1 MYSFLYLKNNN
12 HGKYIV
18 RKMSAVSLIQKLSNS
33 FISKQ
38 ELIISVISILAIFG
52 PIVIISSGIW
62 DALSHIRN
70 EPEFFWTIQHV
81 AVYSGV
87 VMTAI
92 ASVLGSIFV
101 IKKFTN
107 KNLKKG
113 IKIVIVGSIIQIVA
127 GLGDSISHD
136 VFGIDGLVSWSHQ
149 PLEFGLVLCALGG
162 FLIIKSSNNKKLKKI
177 LPFSI
182 MTVIF
187 AISWLGF
194 NLSLLVGGII
204 LCLPIYVVFS
214 SGCAIL

>member
-1 MYSFLYLKNNN
+1 
-12 HGKYIV
+12 
-18 RKMSAVSLIQKLSNS
+18 MSTVSLIQKLSSS
-33 FISKQ
+33 FLSKQ
-38 ELIISVISILAIFG
+38 ELIISLTATLAVFGTVVMISAG
-52 PIVIISSGIW
+52 MW

-87 VMTAI
+87 VMM
-92 ASVLGSIFV
+92 ASAAVLGSIFV
-101 IKKFTN
+101 IKKSVD
-107 KNLKKG
+107 KNLQRG
-113 IKIVIVGSIIQIVA
+113 IKIVIVGSIIQIIA

-136 VFGIDGLVSWSHQ
+136 EFGIDGLVSLSHQ

-162 FLIIKSSNNKKLKKI
+162 FLIIKSQNNEKLKKI

-182 MTVIF
+182 ITLIF

-194 NLSLLVGGII
+194 NLSLLVGGTIV
-204 LCLPIYVVFS
+204 CLPFYELFS

>member
-1 MYSFLYLKNNN
+1 
-12 HGKYIV
+12 
-18 RKMSAVSLIQKLSNS
+18 MSAVSLIQKLSSS
-33 FISKQ
+33 FLSKQ
-38 ELIISVISILAIFG
+38 EQIISLIATLAVFGTVVMISAG
-52 PIVIISSGIW
+52 MW

-87 VMTAI
+87 IMM
-92 ASVLGSIFV
+92 ASAAVLGSIFV
-101 IKKFTN
+101 FKKSVD
-107 KNLKKG
+107 KNLQRG
-113 IKIVIVGSIIQIVA
+113 IKIVIVGSIIQIIA

-136 VFGIDGLVSWSHQ
+136 IFGIDGLVSLSHQ

-162 FLIIKSSNNKKLKKI
+162 FLIIKSQNNKKLKKI

-182 MTVIF
+182 VTLIF

-204 LCLPIYVVFS
+204 LCLPFYEVFS

>member
-1 MYSFLYLKNNN
+1 
-12 HGKYIV
+12 
-18 RKMSAVSLIQKLSNS
+18 MSAVSLIQKLSSS
-33 FISKQ
+33 FLSKQ
-38 ELIISVISILAIFG
+38 EQIISLIATLAVFGTVVMISAG
-52 PIVIISSGIW
+52 MW

-87 VMTAI
+87 VMM
-92 ASVLGSIFV
+92 ASAAVLGSIFV
-101 IKKFTN
+101 IKKSVD
-107 KNLKKG
+107 KNLQRG
-113 IKIVIVGSIIQIVA
+113 IKIVIVGSIIQIIA
-127 GLGDSISHD
+127 GFGDSISHD
-136 VFGIDGLVSWSHQ
+136 IFGIDGLVSLSHQ

-162 FLIIKSSNNKKLKKI
+162 FLIIKSQNNEKLKKI

-182 MTVIF
+182 VTLIF

-204 LCLPIYVVFS
+204 LCLPFYEVFS